1 MAINIFFSPGDVL
14 AGEALCQDGAL
25 LEVDHQKR
33 LFSLFDV
40 SRDKKNFRYKNF
52 LSFLRFRYK
61 KYPPICLNV
70 QKLLKN

>member
-40 SRDKKNFRYKNF
+40 SRDKKILGIRIFYLF
-52 LSFLRFRYK
+52 
-61 KYPPICLNV
+61 
-70 QKLLKN
+70 

>member
-33 LFSLFDV
+33 LFLLFEILQCC
-40 SRDKKNFRYKNF
+40 Y
-52 LSFLRFRYK
+52 
-61 KYPPICLNV
+61 
-70 QKLLKN
+70 